1 MAKLSLAEAQAKA
14 EAVLM
19 THKTSAANAKSVAT
33 ALVSAQADG
42 LGTHGLLRLANYA
55 AQANCGKVDGFAIP
69 TLNQTAP
76 SALIVDA
83 ANGFAYPA
91 IDLAITALVPV
102 ALAQGIAAAS
112 ITRSGHCG
120 AMGLAVERIA
130 ERGMIAI
137 MFANAPAAMAP
148 WGGQTPL
155 MGTNPIASAFPR
167 PASPPV
173 VIDLSLSKVAR
184 GNVVAAAQQGAA
196 IPDDWALDVDG
207 KPTTDAKAALAGTML
222 PLGGAKGAALA
233 LMVEAM
239 AAGLTGS
246 HFAFEA
252 SSFLDA
258 KGPPPATGQFIIAIN
273 PALFGPGV
281 SYIERLFTMVAA
293 EKGARLPGERRLAN
307 RQKAAQEG
315 IEVQDSW
322 FVGS

>member
-1 MAKLSLAEAQAKA
+1 MEILSLAEVQAKA
-14 EAVLM
+14 EAVLVA
-19 THKTSAANAKSVAT
+19 HKISAANAKSVAT

-42 LGTHGLLRLANYA
+42 LGTHGLLRLGTYA
-55 AQANCGKVDGFAIP
+55 AQANCGKVDGFAVP
-69 TLNQTAP
+69 NLSQTAP

-91 IDLAITALVPV
+91 IDLAINALVPV
-102 ALAQGIAAAS
+102 AAAQGIAAVA

-120 AMGLAVERIA
+120 AMGLAVERLA
-130 ERGMIAI
+130 ERGLIAI

-167 PASPPV
+167 PDNPPV

-184 GNVVAAAQQGAA
+184 GNVVAAAQRGEA

-207 KPTTDAKAALAGTML
+207 NPTTNAKAALAGTML

-258 KGPPPATGQFIIAIN
+258 KGPPPGTGQFIIAIN
-273 PALFGPGV
+273 PALFGLGV
-281 SYIERLFTMVAA
+281 SHIERLFAAVAA
-293 EKGARLPGERRLAN
+293 EKNARLPGERRLAN
-307 RQKAAQEG
+307 RQKAAREG
-315 IEVQDSW
+315 LEVQESW
-322 FVGS
+322 FAGS